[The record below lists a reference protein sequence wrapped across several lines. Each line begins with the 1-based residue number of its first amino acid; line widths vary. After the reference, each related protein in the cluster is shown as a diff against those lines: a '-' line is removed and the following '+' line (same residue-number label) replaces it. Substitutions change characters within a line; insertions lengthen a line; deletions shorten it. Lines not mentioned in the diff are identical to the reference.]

1 MCWRFQKELLKSVG
15 QLRKVLAFTEGAV
28 KKVLAS
34 IEMCW
39 QLKKVLAFTEGA
51 VKKCCQA

>member
-1 MCWRFQKELLKSVG
+1 MCWRFQKERLKRVG
-15 QLRKVLAFTEGAV
+15 QLRKVLAFIEGAV

-39 QLKKVLAFTEGA
+39 QA
-51 VKKCCQA
+51 